1 MVYQFSSKKDDIRL
15 SAGFVEENQSLP
27 RVLIK
32 LRESSLFCMLTLI
45 NSRRD
50 ILSTLQ
56 FTDAM
61 ISSVKW
67 IKSVS
72 SCLWIEK
79 STQCRP
85 LRSRS
90 SPVGGELKTKQNY
103 SFNATLSL
111 AEQSLILLFH
121 HQTNLFKQRNASV
134 SRGLES
140 LSEVSNLFFLCS
152 FCSGRSRYKNRTFSP
167 QEASTQLTG
176 M

>member
-45 NSRRD
+45 NSRPD
-50 ILSTLQ
+50 ILSTVQ

-79 STQCRP
+79 STQCP
-85 LRSRS
+85 SLRSRS

-111 AEQSLILLFH
+111 AEQFNTFVPPSNKPLQAEKCFI
-121 HQTNLFKQRNASV
+121 V
-134 SRGLES
+134 ES
-140 LSEVSNLFFLCS
+140 AGE
-152 FCSGRSRYKNRTFSP
+152 P
-167 QEASTQLTG
+167 E
-176 M
+176 